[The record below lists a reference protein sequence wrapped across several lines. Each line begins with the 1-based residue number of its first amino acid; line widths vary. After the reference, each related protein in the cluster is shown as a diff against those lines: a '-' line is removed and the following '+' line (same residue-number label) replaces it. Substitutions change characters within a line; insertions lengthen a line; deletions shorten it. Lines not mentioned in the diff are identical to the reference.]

1 MKKNLLFGVFLVIIG
16 FLYLVMALR
25 PVFWPIAF
33 CLVGAWLMYRGFA
46 GGKSK
51 TKPKKTTPTLSRER
65 ERHYRENGM
74 STREIELFRETMN
87 QTKEAIDQLQQN
99 FSTHAK
105 LKAIDLRHDTVKAA
119 KALFKELVKE
129 PQKLHYASHFL
140 YTHLPNLVDLTNKYI
155 EISAHEIKSK
165 ETYDKMEESI
175 LVIDQMAALIAKD
188 YQNFVSDDFEDM
200 DVELSLAKQSIKEE
214 AK

>member
-1 MKKNLLFGVFLVIIG
+1 MKKNLIFGIFLLIIG
-16 FLYLVMALR
+16 FLCLTMLAEKSFWLIALFLLGIYLV
-25 PVFWPIAF
+25 
-33 CLVGAWLMYRGFA
+33 YRGIA
-46 GGKSK
+46 GGKSVK
-51 TKPKKTTPTLSRER
+51 QKAPALSKDRER
-65 ERHYRENGM
+65 YYRETGM
-74 STREIELFRETMN
+74 NAREIEIFRETMN
-87 QTKEAIDQLQQN
+87 QTKADIDQLQQN
-99 FSTHAK
+99 FQANAK
-105 LKAIDLRHDTVKAA
+105 LKAIDLRHNTVKAA

-175 LVIDQMAALIAKD
+175 LVIDQMAVLIAKD
-188 YQNFVSDDFEDM
+188 YQNFVSDDFEDI